1 MKKRPNGPRNLKA
14 GGFTNGLWRLE
25 ERERKLKMTKL
36 PDFEENRRKWER
48 RIEERRKEEA
58 REWKKGVQ
66 GLSKVEAAKAELKA
80 EAEAKA
86 EARKKLREPIWG
98 PREPNLY
105 WKKQRLAQKEAD
117 EAALRRTAA
126 WNKAWDKGEGK

>member
-1 MKKRPNGPRNLKA
+1 MKRPNGPRNLKA

-48 RIEERRKEEA
+48 RIEERR
-58 REWKKGVQ
+58 
-66 GLSKVEAAKAELKA
+66 VEAAKAELKA

-105 WKKQRLAQKEAD
+105 WKKMRLARKEAD